1 MPGAERSLVE
11 VRDLSVRFPPLAV
24 LDRLSFDVG
33 PGELVCVVGPSGC
46 GKSTLLN
53 VLAGFQAPTA
63 GSVRIGGAAVSSPDP
78 RRIAVFQESAVFPW
92 LTVEENVGF
101 GLHGLTAAERRRRV
115 AEWVERVGLGGFEHA
130 YPAQLSGGMK
140 QRAEVARA
148 LAAKARVL
156 FMDEPFGALD
166 FLTRL
171 KLRADLLELW
181 RAERPTIVFIT
192 HDVEE
197 AVQLADRVLVLSR
210 RPAEVVAE
218 VRVGL
223 DRPRDLDAPGY
234 LQARDRILELLGVSS
249 SEGRS

>member
-1 MPGAERSLVE
+1 MCSADGAFIS
-11 VRDLSVRFPPLAV
+11 VRNLSVDFQPVGV
-24 LDRLSFDVG
+24 LDRVSFDVAQ
-33 PGELVCVVGPSGC
+33 GELVCVVGPSGC

-63 GSVRIGGAAVSSPDP
+63 GSVRIGGAEVDGPDKS
-78 RRIAVFQESAVFPW
+78 RIAVFQESAVFPW

-101 GLHGLTAAERRRRV
+101 GLLGLSRGERRRRV
-115 AEWVERVGLGGFEHA
+115 AAGIERVGLGGFEHA
-130 YPAQLSGGMK
+130 YPPQLSGGMK

-148 LAAKARVL
+148 LATQARVL

-171 KLRADLLELW
+171 KLRADLLDIW
-181 RAERPTIVFIT
+181 RAERQTIVFIT

-210 RPAEVVAE
+210 RPAAVVAE
-218 VRVGL
+218 VRIDLG
-223 DRPRDLDAPGY
+223 RPRDLDAPAY
-234 LQARDRILELLGVSS
+234 LRARDRILELLGVT
-249 SEGRS
+249 RA